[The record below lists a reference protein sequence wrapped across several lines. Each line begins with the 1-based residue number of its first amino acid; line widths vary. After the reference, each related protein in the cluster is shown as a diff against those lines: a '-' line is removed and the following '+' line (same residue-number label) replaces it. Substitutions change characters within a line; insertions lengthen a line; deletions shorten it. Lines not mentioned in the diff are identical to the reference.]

1 MQDASLAEAS
11 VEEKTADQLLIE
23 DLMDKIEG
31 LTADLE
37 DAVEVAVSR
46 GAVEWAALNYPD
58 HPALKSEARPM
69 TVVAAAGVSALKVAR
84 AKALAAVAAAKRQ
97 IRGQGPIEGV
107 FTEMDA
113 EDVENFMVSNAALA
127 AALEREIRDFMPETR
142 KALLEKQHVV
152 AKNIAAAEREA
163 CIAAVARTV
172 APVVGTP
179 YSVGPRKF
187 KAAIAN
193 LEQTDIS
200 AFIGNEDL
208 F

>member
-127 AALEREIRDFMPETR
+127 AA
-142 KALLEKQHVV
+142 
-152 AKNIAAAEREA
+152 EREA